1 MIRRIYP
8 LISESELTWNWTV
21 RAALK
26 PKLDEDL
33 KTVIAGADLPND
45 LMSRDQM
52 EISQRL
58 GPRAHNAFDTVLIY
72 ARPTFGML
80 PIPFLAPPILS
91 VSQNVILTAYF
102 HNRS

>member
-72 ARPTFGML
+72 AHLSFGMSYQYPSL
-80 PIPFLAPPILS
+80 PLLS